1 MRKLTR
7 RELLSAAGATGVALA
22 SKSFAFPT
30 APESFEFVYFS
41 DTHVALDRNIKE
53 NAEMFAAIKGESTP
67 AFAINGGDVTDYG
80 WAGEY
85 DNYEKLKR
93 EFGIKT
99 YENMGNHDVRWS
111 PQGEKIFGERLGP
124 AYQWFFHKDVFF
136 AILDSTVPLSH
147 WGHYTD
153 TQLSKLEQQLQ
164 QLPQGTP
171 VIVAT
176 HHWVGRDQVMID
188 NENTLREILR
198 KYNTKLILTGH
209 GHSDLLWQYDGMTCT
224 MNKGL
229 YQGSWQKVEVD
240 RALGE
245 IRLLR
250 YTKDSGKLK
259 LLTRVPLEFSARENL
274 SHLPLATLLS
284 NPGFTEIKINDL
296 PWQHHDPEANLNY
309 KSGYNDIQFRGNSNF
324 ATANKYVFNERFPET
339 AYVASGPPSSLASS
353 GPVMS
358 HLHAIEN
365 SIYYST
371 LTGQAV
377 KASTKL
383 QPGSFASDIERSQL
397 KGYIHSAPTVHNEF
411 MFVGDSTGVLAAIKN
426 KSTTWRAQLPGPIY
440 ARPIIAQNT
449 LVVGNHGAFFG
460 FDPETGKQVWRTP
473 MPKSNTAFT
482 QSEPC
487 TDGTRVY
494 ITCWDS
500 HIYCLD
506 AKTGEIVWRKPCQE
520 RTFAF
525 SPAIGS
531 PCLDDD
537 SVYCVANGNGLFRFN
552 KFTGEQHYEVAAP
565 GDKFGHS
572 SPVHHEGR
580 IYAGGLG
587 DNGSV
592 WCVNAKTGEIIW
604 ECKTGSVIY
613 DSSPTIG
620 HGLLAIGNA
629 EGILNIIRI
638 RDGKL
643 LTQHRLGGLFLSTP
657 LIHNRKLY
665 AATFRGILHTFDLS
679 KLIEQV

>member
-1 MRKLTR
+1 MNLTR
-7 RELLSAAGATGVALA
+7 RELLKTAAAGTVALA
-22 SKSFAFPT
+22 LPQSQDPQSFQFA
-30 APESFEFVYFS
+30 YFS
-41 DTHVALDRNIKE
+41 DTHVALDRNITE
-53 NAEMFAAIKGESTP
+53 NREMLKAIRDYSNP

-85 DNYEKLKR
+85 DNYQALKDD
-93 EFGIKT
+93 FGIKT

-111 PQGEKIFGERLGP
+111 PQGEKIFRERLSAP
-124 AYQWFFHKDVFF
+124 YQFFTHQGIFF

-147 WGHYTD
+147 WGHITNH
-153 TQLSKLEQQLQ
+153 QISLLLSQLQ
-164 QLPQGTP
+164 ALPPGMP
-171 VIVAT
+171 IIIAL
-176 HHWVGRDQVMID
+176 HHWVGRDQVMIF
-188 NENTLREILR
+188 NEIELMKAIRPFNV
-198 KYNTKLILTGH
+198 KLILTGH
-209 GHSDLLWQYDGMTCT
+209 GHNDLLWKWDTYECT
-224 MNKGL
+224 MNRGL
-229 YQGSWQKVEVD
+229 YQGSWQTVEVD
-240 RALGE
+240 HEMGE
-245 IRLLR
+245 IRLSR
-250 YTKDSGKLK
+250 YTKETGKLQ
-259 LLTRVPLEFSARENL
+259 LLTQIPLEQPNRDAFLNMDMALAHVGDPPYSHYRVNTDPWQPWTEETLPKFEKGENL
-274 SHLPLATLLS
+274 LYFRNPKGIQIFEANQPNNQLPELKATKLETNNASPGELMGHIHQANGEVLLS
-284 NPGFTEIKINDL
+284 TLNGQVFTFND
-296 PWQHHDPEANLNY
+296 
-309 KSGYNDIQFRGNSNF
+309 
-324 ATANKYVFNERFPET
+324 ET
-339 AYVASGPPSSLASS
+339 QKP
-353 GPVMS
+353 
-358 HLHAIEN
+358 
-365 SIYYST
+365 T
-371 LTGQAV
+371 L
-377 KASTKL
+377 
-383 QPGSFASDIERSQL
+383 RL
-397 KGYIHSAPTVHNEF
+397 KTTGYIHATPA
-411 MFVGDSTGVLAAIKN
+411 STSTHLYFGASNGIIRAIDRKN
-426 KSTTWRAQLPGPIY
+426 GTTDWTAQLPGPVY

-460 FDPETGKQVWRTP
+460 FDPDTGKQLWRTP

-500 HIYCLD
+500 HSYCLD
-506 AKTGEIVWRKPCQE
+506 AKSGDLIWRKPCQD

-552 KFTGEQHYEVAAP
+552 KLTGEQQYELAAP

-592 WCVNAKTGEIIW
+592 WCVDAKKGEVIW

-629 EGILNIIRI
+629 NGTLSIIRI
-638 RDGKL
+638 SDGKL

-657 LIHNRKLY
+657 LIHNKKLY
-665 AATFRGILHTFDLS
+665 AATFRGILHIFDLE
-679 KLIEQV
+679 KLIEQG